1 MVINDSFLLQLSKEA
16 EKNPRLRKNY
26 DLRNS
31 ESDLSQRML
40 NAIEPGSVM
49 PIHRHPDTSTTV
61 IIIKG
66 SIKQNFYNDEGVL
79 TESVLLSAN
88 GKNRIIQIE
97 RGRWHNLECL
107 ETGTILFEAKDGA
120 WKPYEL
126 LEKKEI

>member
-61 IIIKG
+61 VIIKG